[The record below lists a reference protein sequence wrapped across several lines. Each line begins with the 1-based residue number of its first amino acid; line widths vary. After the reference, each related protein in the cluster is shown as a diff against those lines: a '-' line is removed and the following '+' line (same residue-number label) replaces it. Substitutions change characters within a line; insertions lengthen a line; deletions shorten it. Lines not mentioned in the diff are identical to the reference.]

1 MADPAYR
8 DRAHAGAVLAEH
20 LRHWADHDD
29 LLVLGLPRG
38 GVPVAAAVADA
49 LGAELDVLVVRKL
62 GTPGQEELAMGA
74 VGPGGVV
81 VRNHDLLRQLDVDE
95 AAIERVIHA
104 ECLEIARR
112 EQAYRGTSPPLAV
125 QGRDV
130 VLVDDG
136 LATGATMRAG
146 LAAVRALGARH
157 VVAAAPVGAPS
168 TCFELER
175 LADEVVCPRRP
186 PDLRAV
192 GHWYEDF
199 SPTADDEVVRAL
211 RRRSPR

>member
-1 MADPAYR
+1 MAIPAYR

-20 LRHWADHDD
+20 LVHWKAPAD
-29 LLVLGLPRG
+29 LVVLGLPRG
-38 GVPVAAAVADA
+38 GVPVAAVVAEA
-49 LGAELDVLVVRKL
+49 LGAALDVLVVRKL

-95 AAIERVIHA
+95 VAIERVIHA

-168 TCFELER
+168 TCIELEQ

-186 PDLRAV
+186 ADLRAV

-199 SPTADDEVVRAL
+199 APTPDDEVVEAL